1 MTLREYRIVDSAFIF
16 FLFALAL
23 QAVKIDIFQK
33 FFNIF
38 FRVQRVTFPQAVVMA
53 LHSETVHGFSYDN
66 VKIMA
71 MTTLIRSQIAS
82 SVHLAT
88 SAQTLAIIGN

>member
-1 MTLREYRIVDSAFIF
+1 VNTESWIALLHF
-16 FLFALAL
+16 FVRTGVASS
-23 QAVKIDIFQK
+23 QNRHFQK
-33 FFNIF
+33 FFYIF

-71 MTTLIRSQIAS
+71 MTTMIRSQIAS
-82 SVHLAT
+82 SVHLAA